1 VTAGFRNAR
10 VAERIRDELARLL
23 REEVRDPGIGFV
35 TLTDVLLAPD
45 LRHARVLVTVLG
57 DDPDE
62 SLKALNRAVPFLRR
76 SLARSSGLRFTPQL
90 RFDIDDAAVGAQRVG
105 DLLERIRDDD
115 GAASPGEDEEPR

>member
-10 VAERIRDELARLL
+10 VADRIRDELARLL

-35 TLTDVLLAPD
+35 TLTEVCLAPD

-57 DDPDE
+57 DDPAE

-90 RFDIDDAAVGAQRVG
+90 RFDIDHAAVGAQRIG
-105 DLLERIRDDD
+105 DLLDRLHVDD
-115 GAASPGEDEEPR
+115 GEEPPGDDEDPR